1 VVWREGG
8 VSSVFLE
15 GRLRCRKAEGPVG
28 GPWELVGTFMPRL
41 WLLGLSLGWLKCVLT
56 CGLWSGDNL
65 RGAGPVCQA
74 AHVHRALL
82 PRDDFN
88 ASCALSFPCASLKPD
103 MCLSGLITS
112 LGLFLMWAGAVRFQL
127 WKLTGAKC
135 PFWGAINGLHIWYLT
150 SDVHQ
155 QSVGLGEVQVFLLF
169 RGEQLRKRGI
179 LADMGADLKRSPE
192 DCRWGSMI
200 KYCLVCVR
208 PKVGSPA
215 PQKKKNN
222 KVTRCGGSHLSSQH
236 SGGWGKRIMSSKP
249 A

>member
-112 LGLFLMWAGAVRFQL
+112 LGLFLMWAGAVKVSIVEAHWGQVSFLGCHKRAAHLISDIRRAPAICGFGGGAGLSPFQRRTTQETWNPGWHGGRL
-127 WKLTGAKC
+127 EKE
-135 PFWGAINGLHIWYLT
+135 PWGLQMRVNDKILPSMCEA
-150 SDVHQ
+150 
-155 QSVGLGEVQVFLLF
+155 QSWIPSTTKE
-169 RGEQLRKRGI
+169 
-179 LADMGADLKRSPE
+179 
-192 DCRWGSMI
+192 
-200 KYCLVCVR
+200 
-208 PKVGSPA
+208 
-215 PQKKKNN
+215 KK
-222 KVTRCGGSHLSSQH
+222 
-236 SGGWGKRIMSSKP
+236 
-249 A
+249 